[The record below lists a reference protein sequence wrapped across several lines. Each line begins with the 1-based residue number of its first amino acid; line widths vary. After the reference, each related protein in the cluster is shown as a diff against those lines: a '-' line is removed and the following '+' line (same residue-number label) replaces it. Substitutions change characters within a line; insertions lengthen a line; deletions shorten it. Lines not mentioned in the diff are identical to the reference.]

1 MSNYRGFDLLDIF
14 IVFVKRKVFFSI
26 FFVIVFILSYLSVYF
41 LIPAE
46 YDSSAL
52 IVSAE
57 ESNMNL
63 LGSLAGGLKDIPF
76 DIMGFSGGAN
86 DSYNLFTTI
95 ILSRTNIEDL
105 VNNFNLDEDYKVDER
120 EKLIKLVRDKIT
132 IEVTDEM
139 GYLITVRAISPQKS
153 ADMTNY
159 LLKKINGAVIEL
171 NVKKAKENRIFLADR
186 YEEILTNL
194 ANSEDSLKDFQLRT
208 GMYQA
213 EKQTES
219 LLETYASLESDLAVK
234 QIELA
239 ILEKLTGS
247 NSAQTEN
254 ARITAREF
262 ENKLDNLKFGKNNQG
277 FLIPL
282 KKLPNDIINFYRYFR
297 NVEIY
302 NAMLEFI
309 IPLYEQSRFE
319 EIKAIPVLQVIDKAI
334 PPEKKSYPPRLI
346 FSFLITFFVL
356 GIILFI
362 MFLNEIVRNSENEKV
377 KFIREEIFK
386 FRSLNKTL

>member
-1 MSNYRGFDLLDIF
+1 MSKYRGFDLLDIF
-14 IVFVKRKVFFSI
+14 IVLVKRKALFSI
-26 FFVIVFILSYLSVYF
+26 LFVLVFILSYLSIYF

-63 LGSLAGGLKDIPF
+63 LGSLAGGLKDIPL
-76 DIMGFSGGAN
+76 DIMGFSGGTN

-105 VNNFNLDEDYKVDER
+105 ITNFNLEEDYKVDER
-120 EKLIKLVRDKIT
+120 EKLIKLIRDKIT

-139 GYLITVRAISPQKS
+139 GYLITVRAMSPQKS

-171 NVKKAKENRIFLADR
+171 NVKKAKENRIFLAER

-194 ANSEDSLKDFQLRT
+194 ANSEDSLRDFQLRT
-208 GMYQA
+208 GMYEA
-213 EKQTES
+213 EKQTENI
-219 LLETYASLESDLAVK
+219 LETYASLESDLAVK

-254 ARITAREF
+254 ARITVKEF
-262 ENKLDNLKFGKNNQG
+262 ENKLNSMKFNKNNQG
-277 FLIPL
+277 SLIPL
-282 KKLPNDIINFYRYFR
+282 KKLPDDIINFYRYFR

-309 IPLYEQSRFE
+309 IPVYEQSRFE
-319 EIKAIPVLQVIDKAI
+319 EVKAVPVLQVIDNAV
-334 PPEKKSYPPRLI
+334 PPEKKSYPPRLL
-346 FSFLITFFVL
+346 FSFLITSFVL
-356 GIILFI
+356 GFVLFV
-362 MFLNEIVRNSENEKV
+362 MFLNEIVRDSENEKL
-377 KFIREEIFK
+377 KFIRKEIFK
-386 FRSLNKTL
+386 FRSKNIE